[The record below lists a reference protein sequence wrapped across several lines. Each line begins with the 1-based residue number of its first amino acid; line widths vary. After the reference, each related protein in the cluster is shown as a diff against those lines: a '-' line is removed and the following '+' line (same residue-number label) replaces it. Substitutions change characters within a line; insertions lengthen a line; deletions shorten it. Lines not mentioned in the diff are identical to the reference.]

1 MTQSPAGQGT
11 AAPLSGDPGTTDK
24 PRFAYGGQA
33 LMEGVYMRGKDAIGV
48 AVRGPDGQIFAGQ
61 EKLDSILHRNR
72 FARTPFFR
80 GIVVL
85 YETLVIGTKW
95 LMRSGSLAAAGEG
108 VAFGGGAI
116 LLTMLFTIGLAV
128 GLFVLMPL
136 LVAQGGTTLLF
147 GTIDTGLGLFFVHI
161 LEGLIRVALFIGY
174 LWLVSR
180 SSEIGRVFQYHG
192 AEHMTIHTLEADRPL
207 TIENI
212 RDYPTAHPRC
222 GTEFLVIFIIVSILL
237 FSLLAGQNI
246 VVAILG
252 RILLVPVI
260 AAVAYEVLKFGAARR
275 ENGLWRY
282 LFLPGI
288 WVQKI
293 TTKQPTDDMIEI
305 AVAAMQE
312 GLAANGETAP
322 VGSLDPVREPIPD
335 AEELAKEMEARLEAE
350 EAAAKADGEGE
361 PGAAPA
367 EGAATADA
375 AADSTTASMPA
386 PAENTAA
393 SAPATPAPADGT
405 SAAAEHAAEPVADGD
420 TAPADVEGTDRPA
433 PRAGGATEGA

>member
-11 AAPLSGDPGTTDK
+11 AAPLSGDPGTSET

-136 LVAQGGTTLLF
+136 LVAQGGVTLLF
-147 GTIDTGLGLFFVHI
+147 GDVESGLGLFLVHI
-161 LEGLIRVALFIGY
+161 LEGLVRVALFIGY

-207 TIENI
+207 TVENI

-322 VGSLDPVREPIPD
+322 EGSLDPQREPIPD
-335 AEELAKEMEARLEAE
+335 ADELAKEMEARLEAQ
-350 EAAAKADGEGE
+350 EAAEKAQGEGE
-361 PGAAPA
+361 GGPEP
-367 EGAATADA
+367 
-375 AADSTTASMPA
+375 
-386 PAENTAA
+386 
-393 SAPATPAPADGT
+393 
-405 SAAAEHAAEPVADGD
+405 AAAETAAAAAETAAAAAETAPETAATIETAAEPVAE
-420 TAPADVEGTDRPA
+420 TEATPAESSEGTDRPA